1 MTLKTLSLWIKV
13 VLSIDKF
20 LSRLLFDPR
29 EKLFLAPLT
38 IESANQSNGRWIGN
52 SHFNHNLYWTR
63 TLSFKRFW
71 LRNSIQNNNCSQT
84 NYVDL
89 LHEILS
95 MLLIFKDITCFLSQI
110 MTKLHYLNYFSKVSL
125 KRIEQTKHAE
135 PKSSQLLCYN
145 LVSTE
150 MEISFIS
157 PGRNIW
163 IFVTRKANYN
173 CISLFGTSPPLWHG
187 AVWEQMHVK

>member
-1 MTLKTLSLWIKV
+1 MKFCFQQWWISLKIA
-13 VLSIDKF
+13 
-20 LSRLLFDPR
+20 FDPK

-38 IESANQSNGRWIGN
+38 IESANQSNGRWIGS
-52 SHFNHNLYWTR
+52 SHFNHNLYWTL

-71 LRNSIQNNNCSQT
+71 LRNSIQNHNWSQKKLCWFMAW
-84 NYVDL
+84 NF
-89 LHEILS
+89 EP
-95 MLLIFKDITCFLSQI
+95 LLIFKDITCFLSQI
-110 MTKLHYLNYFSKVSL
+110 MPKLHYLNYFSKVSL

-157 PGRNIW
+157 PGRNIL

-173 CISLFGTSPPLWHG
+173 CISLFGTSLPQWHG
-187 AVWEQMHVK
+187 ALWEQMHVK

>member
-1 MTLKTLSLWIKV
+1 MWP
-13 VLSIDKF
+13 F
-20 LSRLLFDPR
+20 FG
-29 EKLFLAPLT
+29 A
-38 IESANQSNGRWIGN
+38 RWTGV
-52 SHFNHNLYWTR
+52 HP
-63 TLSFKRFW
+63 LSFKGFW
-71 LRNSIQNNNCSQT
+71 LRNSIQNDNCSQT

-89 LHEILS
+89 LHEVLS
-95 MLLIFKDITCFLSQI
+95 MLLIFKDIACFLSQI

-163 IFVTRKANYN
+163 IFVTQKAKYN
-173 CISLFGTSPPLWHG
+173 CISLFGTSPPPMAWCSVRANACQVDPIVECWVG
-187 AVWEQMHVK
+187 VIDSF

>member
-1 MTLKTLSLWIKV
+1 MQACLQ
-13 VLSIDKF
+13 
-20 LSRLLFDPR
+20 
-29 EKLFLAPLT
+29 A
-38 IESANQSNGRWIGN
+38 
-52 SHFNHNLYWTR
+52 
-63 TLSFKRFW
+63 
-71 LRNSIQNNNCSQT
+71 IQH
-84 NYVDL
+84 L

-150 MEISFIS
+150 MEISFIL

-173 CISLFGTSPPLWHG
+173 CISLFGTSPPQWHG
-187 AVWEQMHVK
+187 AL

>member
-1 MTLKTLSLWIKV
+1 MNIV
-13 VLSIDKF
+13 FSIDKF
-20 LSRLLFDPR
+20 LPRLLFDPR

-38 IESANQSNGRWIGN
+38 IESANQSNGRWIGS

-71 LRNSIQNNNCSQT
+71 LRNSIQNHNCSQMP
-84 NYVDL
+84 NKLYWFFAWNFEVL
-89 LHEILS
+89 LT
-95 MLLIFKDITCFLSQI
+95 FKDIFCFLSQI

-157 PGRNIW
+157 PRRNIW

-173 CISLFGTSPPLWHG
+173 CKSLFGTSPPQWHG
-187 AVWEQMHVK
+187 ALWEQMHVK